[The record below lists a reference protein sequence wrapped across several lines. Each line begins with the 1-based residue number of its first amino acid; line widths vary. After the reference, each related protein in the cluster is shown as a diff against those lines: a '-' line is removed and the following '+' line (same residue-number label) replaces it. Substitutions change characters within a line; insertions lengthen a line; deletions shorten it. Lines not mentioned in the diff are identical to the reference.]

1 LRDLLDALAVLGR
14 LEAFGHVVEAVL
26 LFGREVL
33 QVLQSEAQGFDR
45 GLGGE
50 HFGFDFGAALLVHG
64 VVLYLLVEKILL

>member
-1 LRDLLDALAVLGR
+1 
-14 LEAFGHVVEAVL
+14 L